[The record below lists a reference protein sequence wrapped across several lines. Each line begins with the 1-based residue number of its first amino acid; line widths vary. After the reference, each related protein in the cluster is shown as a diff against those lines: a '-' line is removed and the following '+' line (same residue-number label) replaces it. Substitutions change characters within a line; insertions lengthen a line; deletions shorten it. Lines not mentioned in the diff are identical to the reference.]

1 MSILPPISGNEVT
14 GRLSDDGPPP
24 SFSVPTAHPILKYV
38 TGSSAVRQN
47 QLLLSPHVE
56 GIILIQNSKVVILY
70 LPTIAFDPSTDPDET
85 NPILLGAAGTFCSTA
100 IPSSIDLSKVL
111 ADFLILTEATPTP
124 ALETFPSGIVFDPKH
139 FSSHPNKVDN
149 ALPPTSYQ
157 STKCIAVPLALPKV
171 RGTKIIEGSI
181 TNPTVLAS
189 FNEYHPVAHKWLQHH
204 IAHATLP
211 ATNVTT
217 GSLTVIDNNLL
228 PTSPMQNHLHGNAQ
242 LHLNVLYEA
251 DQDISSLRKQILS
264 ALQQKIALNT
274 TKHHGV
280 PNEDID
286 SHGQP
291 PTPSLLGDILLD
303 NQTMSDNFSIG
314 GTSIEG
320 KYRRPLNTWRLFL
333 SSVGNDGNISLPVFT
348 DAFLEGYSSSSI
360 TENTRI
366 LNSSMREHD
375 RARSTN
381 TRDYLHKLIS
391 DNQWNNATTALFIN
405 AILFDSQLDEFDTYL
420 QTSIS
425 LLTFLPTPHASMSQ
439 DIQSFLQKTN
449 VENLEAIVGE
459 SNEKKRKINL
469 KTFQGGLQETPIQ
482 VLTGLANLESK
493 FSFMVDYEHLPPTQQ
508 PLFVQWL
515 NNLANIYS
523 SRDFTKFYDKHKKT
537 LPWIPHTM
545 VNQVQIIF
553 SLTARVAKS
562 YTNQTALRKDKSL
575 PPSIFKTA
583 HKAYNDII
591 ADIER
596 AYSGATLGCFATPP
610 PSYVPPQQAPQVQR
624 PRLYAPPNQLPLSNQ
639 RNISSYP
646 SHSSRPQKRRGWLQ
660 ATGSYRWPKLQCGFL
675 CNKFAQV
682 DSQCTNDSCTLKH
695 LVFPHSFS
703 DSDKRNL
710 YDFVINHPNLSFAPH
725 IRYIPSS
732 TAPPPSQQHSPR
744 PSSSTSSSSQPQE
757 NSDANPSSPSA

>member
-1 MSILPPISGNEVT
+1 MSVLPPISGNEIT
-14 GRLSDDGPPP
+14 GRLSSDGPPP
-24 SFSVPTAHPILKYV
+24 SFSVPTAHPILKYII
-38 TGSSAVRQN
+38 GSSSDRQN

-70 LPTIAFDPSTDPDET
+70 LPTIAFDPSTDPNET

-111 ADFLILTEATPTP
+111 ANFLILTESTSPSTT
-124 ALETFPSGIVFDPKH
+124 ETFPSGNVLDPRH
-139 FSSHPNKVDN
+139 FSNHPDKVDN

-157 STKCIAVPLALPKV
+157 STKCVAVPLVLPKIK
-171 RGTKIIEGSI
+171 GTKIIEGSI
-181 TNPTVLAS
+181 MNPTVLAS
-189 FNEYHPVAHKWLQHH
+189 FEGYHPAAHTWLQHH

-211 ATNVTT
+211 PTT
-217 GSLTVIDNNLL
+217 ITADSLTAIDDALL
-228 PTSPMQNHLHGNAQ
+228 PTSPMQIKIQNNPQ
-242 LHLNVLYEA
+242 LHLNVLYET
-251 DQDISSLRKQILS
+251 DQDISSLRKQVLS
-264 ALQQKIALNT
+264 ALQQKMALNT
-274 TKHHGV
+274 AKHHGV
-280 PNEDID
+280 PTEDLN
-286 SHGQP
+286 SHG
-291 PTPSLLGDILLD
+291 PTNAPSLPGDILID
-303 NQTMSDNFSIG
+303 NHTMPDNFSIG

-333 SSVGNDGNISLPVFT
+333 SSIGNDGTISLPVFT

-493 FSFMVDYEHLPPTQQ
+493 FSFMVDYEHLPPKQQ

-515 NNLANIYS
+515 NNLANVYS
-523 SRDFTKFYDKHKKT
+523 SRDFTKFYEKHKQT

-575 PPSIFKTA
+575 PPSIFKTV

-596 AYSGATLGCFATPP
+596 AYSGASLGCFATPP
-610 PSYVPPQQAPQVQR
+610 PSYVPPPQAPPNQR
-624 PRLYAPPNQLPLSNQ
+624 PRLHPQTQIPLSNQ
-639 RNISSYP
+639 RNHSSYP

-703 DSDKRNL
+703 DSDKRTL
-710 YDFVINHPNLSFAPH
+710 FEFVTNHPNLSFAPH
-725 IRYIPSS
+725 IRY
-732 TAPPPSQQHSPR
+732 A
-744 PSSSTSSSSQPQE
+744 PSSSLSRPPQQSSSGPPSSGSSSPHPQE
-757 NSDANPSSPSA
+757 NSDINSTSPST